1 MNRSFRMRRA
11 GSEPAQAFPDSGRG
25 YRHACP
31 SCGQNLTL
39 YDLRDGDQ
47 AYWCDPCGKGHRASD
62 PPPGALQ
69 PLPDVS

>member
-1 MNRSFRMRRA
+1 MSYPFRVRRA
-11 GSEPAQAFPDSGRG
+11 GADPALPDSGRG

-31 SCGQNLTL
+31 HCGQDLTL

-47 AYWCDPCGKGHRASD
+47 AYWCEGCDKGHRAGD

-69 PLPDVS
+69 PLPNAG